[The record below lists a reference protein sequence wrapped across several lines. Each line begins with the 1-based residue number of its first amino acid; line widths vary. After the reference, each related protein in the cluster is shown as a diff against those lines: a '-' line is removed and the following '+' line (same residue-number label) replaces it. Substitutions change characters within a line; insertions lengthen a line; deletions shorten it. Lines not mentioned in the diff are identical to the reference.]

1 MAVRRLVRVRRERRH
16 LPHASHTRE
25 VPRGRVR
32 IVVVVVVE
40 GAEGADDGDEYRHRV
55 RVVVKSV
62 EESNEVFV
70 DQPVRADLPLKLS
83 PLFTRG
89 EDSADE

>member
-1 MAVRRLVRVRRERRH
+1 M
-16 LPHASHTRE
+16 
-25 VPRGRVR
+25 
-32 IVVVVVVE
+32 VVVVE

-62 EESNEVFV
+62 EESNEVLV
-70 DQPVRADLPLKLS
+70 DQPVRADFPLKLS

>member
-1 MAVRRLVRVRRERRH
+1 M
-16 LPHASHTRE
+16 
-25 VPRGRVR
+25 
-32 IVVVVVVE
+32 VVVVE
-40 GAEGADDGDEYRHRV
+40 GAERADDGDEYRHRV

-62 EESNEVFV
+62 EESNEVLV

-89 EDSADE
+89 RTPRMSKCAQSAMSPCSARSSMG